1 MASTNIHSIKFTLG
15 KALTYI
21 CDPQK
26 TQNGGLLSAVNCH
39 QDYAEME
46 FCYTRKIMNP
56 NVKLLAFHAVQS
68 FVPGEVTPEQAHEI
82 GLETMKKLLKDE
94 YEFVI
99 ATHVDKN
106 HIHNHIIINSVN
118 SKNGKSFS
126 REHDRKQ
133 KSAWLELRQVSDSV
147 VSERGLSVIT
157 NPKGRGA
164 NYYEWRHKENGTS
177 WKQQLKNI
185 IDETVKHSDNFEDFL
200 QKLRAENI
208 EVKYQDYVKKSGRC
222 LGFRIPGQKY
232 FIYAPKLGW
241 YYEENQINKRIERA
255 VIRRSESRAD
265 AVSRRITEGSSA
277 DFMKR
282 LYNLSDSRFD
292 NFGMQR
298 WARIQNLKINFEVVN
313 YLQDNGFSGSEEFFE
328 KYHSLEDERF
338 NNEEQISSINEQ
350 INFNKYRLKYLKI
363 YREYKEIYET
373 YRNSSS
379 QEKYF
384 RKHENEILLFREAA
398 EQLKKTEPSNKLP
411 NAGKLSAEI
420 RELEEQKGRLI
431 ENNKA
436 VGKKLKEYETV
447 KYNLDKITEKDREED
462 REDSLGNQP
471 EMQKSDNEN
480 IEME

>member
-26 TQNGGLLSAVNCH
+26 TQNGGLVSAVNCH

-82 GLETMKKLLKDE
+82 GLETMKKWLNDE

-126 REHDRKQ
+126 REHDRKLVP
-133 KSAWLELRQVSDSV
+133 AWLEMKRVSDEITSQ
-147 VSERGLSVIT
+147 RGLSVIT

-164 NYYEWRHKENGTS
+164 NYYEWQHKENGTS

-338 NNEEQISSINEQ
+338 NNEERISSINEQ

-363 YREYKEIYET
+363 YREYKEVYET
-373 YRNSSS
+373 YRSSSS

-384 RKHENEILLFREAA
+384 QKHENEILLFREAA
-398 EQLKKTEPSNKLP
+398 ERLKKTEPSNKLP

-431 ENNKA
+431 EDNRT

-447 KYNLDKITEKDREED
+447 KYNLDKITEKDREN
-462 REDSLGNQP
+462 SLGNQP
-471 EMQKSDNEN
+471 EMRKSDNEN
-480 IEME
+480 IELE

>member
-21 CDPQK
+21 YDPQK
-26 TQNGGLLSAVNCH
+26 TQNGGLVSAVNCH

-82 GLETMKKLLKDE
+82 GLETMKKWLNDE

-118 SKNGKSFS
+118 SKSGKSFS
-126 REHDRKQ
+126 REHNRKLVP
-133 KSAWLELRQVSDSV
+133 AWLEMKKVSDEITSQ
-147 VSERGLSVIT
+147 RGLSVIT

-164 NYYEWRHKENGTS
+164 NYYEWQHKENGTS

-185 IDETVKHSDNFEDFL
+185 IDETVKRSDNFEDFL
-200 QKLRAENI
+200 QKLKAENI
-208 EVKYQDYVKKSGRC
+208 EVKYQDYVKKSGKC

-255 VIRRSESRAD
+255 VIRRSESRAE

-338 NNEEQISSINEQ
+338 NNEERISSINEQ

-363 YREYKEIYET
+363 YREYKEVYET
-373 YRNSSS
+373 YRSSSS

-384 RKHENEILLFREAA
+384 QKHENEILLFREAA
-398 EQLKKTEPSNKLP
+398 ERLKKTEPSNKLP

-447 KYNLDKITEKDREED
+447 KYNLDKITEKDREN
-462 REDSLGNQP
+462 SLETQP
-471 EMQKSDNEN
+471 EQQNSMQKSDNKN
-480 IEME
+480 IELE

>member
-26 TQNGGLLSAVNCH
+26 TQNRKLVSSVNC
-39 QDYAEME
+39 QPDYAEME
-46 FCYTRKIMNP
+46 FDYTRRTMNP
-56 NVKLLAFHAVQS
+56 NVKLVAFHAVQS

-82 GLETMKKLLKDE
+82 GLETMKKWLKDE
-94 YEFVI
+94 YEFII

-118 SKNGKSFS
+118 CKNGKSFS
-126 REHDRKQ
+126 REHDRKN

-164 NYYEWRHKENGTS
+164 NYYEWQHKENGTS

-255 VIRRSESRAD
+255 VIRRNESRAD
-265 AVSRRITEGSSA
+265 AVSRRITEVSSA

-338 NNEEQISSINEQ
+338 NNEEQISAINEQ

-447 KYNLDKITEKDREED
+447 KYNLDKITEKDREN
-462 REDSLGNQP
+462 SLETQP
-471 EMQKSDNEN
+471 EQQNSRRKSDNEN
-480 IEME
+480 IELE